1 MPSEPDA
8 LLRIEKLTRVFN
20 SRRGLSSHKLLAVDR
35 ANLVLPS
42 DAHEILTIA
51 GESGSGKTTLA
62 RMILGLVEPS
72 SGRLLFKG
80 RDVGR
85 LAGRAERT
93 WFRRQVQ
100 PVFQDP
106 FATFNPLRRIES
118 YLYETVGNY
127 GVAPRKAADEPI
139 EQALSAVGLSLREV
153 KGRYPSELSGGQLQ
167 RISIARALI
176 TDPSLLI
183 ADEPVSMLDASL
195 RMSIVNLFRELKAR
209 QSVVYITHDL
219 ATAYYASDRVG
230 IMLRGWIVEL
240 GPVQKVLG
248 DPLHPY
254 TQLLLASV
262 LEPNPRHRSNQRVSL
277 AATDSGEVA
286 RVGCRFADRCPRVM
300 EVCHGVEPPDVLVD
314 DRLVKCHLYT
324 EHAPP
329 PPLGEGGGEGGLRAN
344 TPVPDP
350 ATRQQ
355 LERGAGREPDSTP
368 AAGVPVQPAAG
379 RPLGGQLGWRQ
390 HLI

>member
-1 MPSEPDA
+1 MPSAPDA
-8 LLRIEKLTRVFN
+8 LLRIENLSRVFS
-20 SRRGLSSHKLLAVDR
+20 SRRGLSSHRVVAVDR
-35 ANLVLPS
+35 ANLTLQS
-42 DAHEILTIA
+42 DQHEILTIA

-80 RDVGR
+80 RDVSR
-85 LAGRAERT
+85 LAGRERRD

-127 GVAPRKAADEPI
+127 GVAPRAEADAPI
-139 EQALSAVGLSLREV
+139 ERALDAVGLSLREV
-153 KGRYPSELSGGQLQ
+153 KGRYPNELSGGQLQ
-167 RISIARALI
+167 RVSIARALI

-262 LEPNPRHRSNQRVSL
+262 LEPDPRQKFSERVSL
-277 AATDSGEVA
+277 AATDSDAVV

-300 EVCHGVEPPDVLVD
+300 DLCRTVEPPDVLVEE
-314 DRLVKCHLYT
+314 RLVKCHLYHDQAVA
-324 EHAPP
+324 E
-329 PPLGEGGGEGGLRAN
+329 
-344 TPVPDP
+344 
-350 ATRQQ
+350 
-355 LERGAGREPDSTP
+355 P
-368 AAGVPVQPAAG
+368 AAVAAA
-379 RPLGGQLGWRQ
+379 LAETTA
-390 HLI
+390 

>member
-1 MPSEPDA
+1 MLSAPDA
-8 LLRIEKLTRVFN
+8 LLRVENLTRVFS
-20 SRRGLSSHKLLAVDR
+20 SRRGLSSLKVVAVDR
-35 ANLVLPS
+35 ANLTLS
-42 DAHEILTIA
+42 SNQHEILTIA

-72 SGRLLFKG
+72 AGRLVFKG
-80 RDVGR
+80 QDVGHISGPKQR
-85 LAGRAERT
+85 Q

-127 GVAPRKAADEPI
+127 RVAPRRTADEPI
-139 EQALSAVGLSLREV
+139 ERALGAVGLTLREV

-219 ATAYYASDRVG
+219 ATAYYASDRVA

-240 GPVQKVLG
+240 GPVHKVLG
-248 DPLHPY
+248 QPLHPY
-254 TQLLLASV
+254 TQLLKKSV
-262 LEPNPRHRSNQRVSL
+262 LEPDPRLKSSDRLSL
-277 AATDSGEVA
+277 AAAEDTTFL
-286 RVGCRFADRCPRVM
+286 RIGCRFADRCPRVM
-300 EVCHGVEPPDVLVD
+300 EVCRRIEPADIDVD
-314 DRLVKCHLYT
+314 GRTVKCHLYT
-324 EHAPP
+324 DGSVAEQAAAP
-329 PPLGEGGGEGGLRAN
+329 
-344 TPVPDP
+344 
-350 ATRQQ
+350 
-355 LERGAGREPDSTP
+355 
-368 AAGVPVQPAAG
+368 
-379 RPLGGQLGWRQ
+379 
-390 HLI
+390 

>member
-1 MPSEPDA
+1 MPPESDA
-8 LLRIEKLTRVFN
+8 LLRIENLTRVFS
-20 SRRGLSSHKLLAVDR
+20 SRRGLSSHNVVAVDR
-35 ANLVLPS
+35 ANLTLPA
-42 DAHEILTIA
+42 DQHEILTIA

-62 RMILGLVEPS
+62 RMILGLVQPS
-72 SGRLLFKG
+72 AGRLLFKG

-85 LAGRAERT
+85 ITGRGQRA

-127 GVAPRKAADEPI
+127 RVAPRRTADEPI
-139 EQALSAVGLSLREV
+139 ERALGAVGLTLREV

-219 ATAYYASDRVG
+219 ATAYYASDRVA

-240 GPVQKVLG
+240 GPVHKVLG
-248 DPLHPY
+248 QPLHPY
-254 TQLLLASV
+254 TQLLKKSV
-262 LEPNPRHRSNQRVSL
+262 LEPDPRLKSSDRVSL
-277 AATDSGEVA
+277 AAAEDTTFL
-286 RVGCRFADRCPRVM
+286 RIGCRFADRCPRVM
-300 EVCHGVEPPDVLVD
+300 EICRGVEPADIAVD
-314 DRLVKCHLYT
+314 GRTVKCHLYADGVVADRT
-324 EHAPP
+324 
-329 PPLGEGGGEGGLRAN
+329 
-344 TPVPDP
+344 
-350 ATRQQ
+350 
-355 LERGAGREPDSTP
+355 ERGSAHAVCGERVACLSERVERGVGPPDGDRDIQRIQQAELSD
-368 AAGVPVQPAAG
+368 A
-379 RPLGGQLGWRQ
+379 
-390 HLI
+390 

>member
-1 MPSEPDA
+1 MQAAPDA
-8 LLRIEKLTRVFN
+8 LLRIENLSRAFS
-20 SRRGLSSHKLLAVDR
+20 SRRGLSSLKLLAVDR
-35 ANLVLPS
+35 ANLTLPA
-42 DAHEILTIA
+42 DQHEIVTIA

-72 SGRLLFKG
+72 AGRLLFKG

-85 LAGRAERT
+85 IEGRKQRG

-127 GVAPRKAADEPI
+127 GVAPRRAADEPI
-139 EQALSAVGLSLREV
+139 ERALGAVGLSLREV

-219 ATAYYASDRVG
+219 ATAYYASDRVA

-248 DPLHPY
+248 EPLHPY
-254 TQLLLASV
+254 TQLLKTSV
-262 LEPNPRHRSNQRVSL
+262 LEPDPRQKSSDRVSL
-277 AATDSGEVA
+277 AASDDTTFL

-300 EVCHGVEPPDVLVD
+300 DICRGVEPADIDVD
-314 DRLVKCHLYT
+314 GRMVKCHLYT
-324 EHAPP
+324 DGMAAEQATAPALASIP
-329 PPLGEGGGEGGLRAN
+329 
-344 TPVPDP
+344 T
-350 ATRQQ
+350 
-355 LERGAGREPDSTP
+355 
-368 AAGVPVQPAAG
+368 
-379 RPLGGQLGWRQ
+379 
-390 HLI
+390 

>member
-1 MPSEPDA
+1 MLPETDA
-8 LLRIEKLTRVFN
+8 LLRIENLTRVFS
-20 SRRGLSSHKLLAVDR
+20 SRRGLSSHKVVAVDR
-35 ANLVLPS
+35 ANLTLQADP
-42 DAHEILTIA
+42 HEILTIA

-62 RMILGLVEPS
+62 RMILGLVQPS
-72 SGRLLFKG
+72 AGRLLFKG

-85 LAGRAERT
+85 IRGGEQQT

-127 GVAPRKAADEPI
+127 RVAPRKNADEPI
-139 EQALSAVGLSLREV
+139 EHALGAVGLSLREV

-219 ATAYYASDRVG
+219 ATAYYASDRVA

-248 DPLHPY
+248 EPLHPY
-254 TQLLLASV
+254 TQLLKKSV
-262 LEPNPRHRSNQRVSL
+262 LEPDPRQKSSERVSL
-277 AATDSGEVA
+277 AASEDSTFL

-300 EVCHGVEPPDVLVD
+300 AICRGVEPADIDVD
-314 DRLVKCHLYT
+314 GRIVKCHLYADGIVAEQAT
-324 EHAPP
+324 APV
-329 PPLGEGGGEGGLRAN
+329 LASA
-344 TPVPDP
+344 P
-350 ATRQQ
+350 A
-355 LERGAGREPDSTP
+355 
-368 AAGVPVQPAAG
+368 
-379 RPLGGQLGWRQ
+379 
-390 HLI
+390 

>member
-1 MPSEPDA
+1 MSAPPDE
-8 LLRIEKLTRVFN
+8 LLRIENLTRVFS
-20 SRRGLSSHKLLAVDR
+20 SRRGLSSQKVVAVDR
-35 ANLVLPS
+35 ANLTLQA
-42 DAHEILTIA
+42 DQHEILTIA

-72 SGRLLFKG
+72 AGRLLFKG
-80 RDVGR
+80 RDVARIGGR
-85 LAGRAERT
+85 ERRA

-139 EQALSAVGLSLREV
+139 ERALDAVGLSLREV

-195 RMSIVNLFRELKAR
+195 RMSVVNLFRELKAR

-248 DPLHPY
+248 
-254 TQLLLASV
+254 
-262 LEPNPRHRSNQRVSL
+262 EPSIRIPSCCSRPFWSQIHVRSPVS
-277 AATDSGEVA
+277 A
-286 RVGCRFADRCPRVM
+286 
-300 EVCHGVEPPDVLVD
+300 
-314 DRLVKCHLYT
+314 
-324 EHAPP
+324 
-329 PPLGEGGGEGGLRAN
+329 
-344 TPVPDP
+344 
-350 ATRQQ
+350 
-355 LERGAGREPDSTP
+355 
-368 AAGVPVQPAAG
+368 
-379 RPLGGQLGWRQ
+379 
-390 HLI
+390 

>member
-1 MPSEPDA
+1 MQAAPDA
-8 LLRIEKLTRVFN
+8 LLHIENLTRVFS
-20 SRRGLSSHKLLAVDR
+20 SRSGLSSRKVLAVDR
-35 ANLVLPS
+35 ANLRLP
-42 DAHEILTIA
+42 AAQHEILTIA

-72 SGRLLFKG
+72 EGRLLFKG
-80 RDVGR
+80 QDVGHLR
-85 LAGRAERT
+85 GRTQRM

-127 GVAPRKAADEPI
+127 AVAPRRTADQPI
-139 EQALSAVGLSLREV
+139 DRALGAVGLSFREV

-195 RMSIVNLFRELKAR
+195 RMSIVNLFRDLKAR

-219 ATAYYASDRVG
+219 ATAYYASDRVA

-248 DPLHPY
+248 EPLHPY
-254 TQLLLASV
+254 TQLLKTSV
-262 LEPNPRHRSNQRVSL
+262 LEPDPRQKSSQRVSL
-277 AATDSGEVA
+277 SASEDSTFL

-300 EVCHGVEPPDVLVD
+300 DICRGVEPANIDVD
-314 DRLVKCHLYT
+314 GRTVKCHLYADGSSVQDL
-324 EHAPP
+324 HAPA
-329 PPLGEGGGEGGLRAN
+329 LVSIQA
-344 TPVPDP
+344 
-350 ATRQQ
+350 
-355 LERGAGREPDSTP
+355 
-368 AAGVPVQPAAG
+368 
-379 RPLGGQLGWRQ
+379 
-390 HLI
+390 